1 MTIGVLDAATLGKDL
16 DLSPLGE
23 CGKLII
29 YDLTKPYEVAERIRE
44 LDVILTNKVILNET
58 NLPAAKNLKMIG
70 LFATGYNN
78 IDIDYAKKHHIAVA
92 NVAGYSTQS
101 VVQHTFALLL
111 SLMERI
117 SLYDAYVKEGHYVRS
132 QTFTYIKWP
141 YHELSGQTFGIIG
154 LGEIGKAVAKVA
166 TAFGMHVIYYSTSGR
181 HHTKDYQEVDLQ
193 TLLKMSDVVSIHA
206 PYNERTHHL
215 ICYETI
221 KQMKKTAYLLN
232 LGRGNI
238 IVETDLTKALNEN
251 LIAGAALDVLEK
263 EPMQEDHP
271 FFKVKDQNKLLITPH
286 IAWSSI
292 EARNR
297 LVQEVVLNINAFKEN
312 QKRNRIV

>member
-1 MTIGVLDAATLGKDL
+1 MKIGVLDAATLGKDL
-16 DLSPLGE
+16 DLSPLSQCGE
-23 CGKLII
+23 LII
-29 YDLTKPYEVAERIRE
+29 YDLTKPSEVAERICD
-44 LDVILTNKVILNET
+44 LDIILTNKVILNET
-58 NLPAAKNLKMIG
+58 NLPVAKQLKMIG

-78 IDIDYAKKHHIAVA
+78 IDITYAKEHHIAVA

-111 SLMERI
+111 SLMEHI
-117 SLYDAYVKEGHYVRS
+117 HLYDNYVKEGYYVHS

-141 YHELSGQTFGIIG
+141 YHELKGQTLGIIG
-154 LGEIGKAVAKVA
+154 LGEIGSAVAKVA
-166 TAFGMHVIYYSTSGR
+166 TAFDMQVIYYSTSGN
-181 HHTKDYQEVDLQ
+181 HHTDAYQEVDLQ
-193 TLLKMSDVVSIHA
+193 TLLKQSDVVSIHA

-215 ICYETI
+215 IHYEAM

-238 IVETDLTKALNEN
+238 IVEADLAKALNEN
-251 LIAGAALDVLEK
+251 VIAGAALDVLEK

-271 FFKVKDQNKLLITPH
+271 FFKVKDKNKLLITPH

-292 EARNR
+292 EARNK
-297 LVQEVVLNINAFKEN
+297 LVQEVVLNIRAFQKGE
-312 QKRNRIV
+312 KRNRIV